1 MLRVELAQ
9 LERTKSLRV
18 EGFLEP
24 DRHSFEGCGFVPETP
39 LHGVFSAVR
48 ASSGEVV
55 VRGSLSGSV
64 SQDCRRCLARVERG
78 VDAEITM
85 VFAPPE
91 LLSEDDEET
100 RRIESNKS
108 EIDLEPHLRDELIL
122 SVPMY
127 VECRSGCRGLCA
139 GCGVNL
145 NEADCQCSKR
155 EMDPRWDALRAL
167 KSE

>member
-24 DRHSFEGCGFVPETP
+24 DQHSFEGCAFVPETP
-39 LHGVFSAVR
+39 LHGVFSAIRTV
-48 ASSGEVV
+48 SGEVV

-85 VFAPPE
+85 VFAPSE
-91 LLSEDDEET
+91 LLGENDEET
-100 RRIESNKS
+100 RRIESNESK
-108 EIDLEPHLRDELIL
+108 IDLEPHLRDELIL
-122 SVPMY
+122 AVPMY
-127 VECRSGCRGLCA
+127 VECRSDCRGLCA

-145 NEADCQCSKR
+145 NEADCRCSRR